1 MVGIWKSS
9 GLLLLAAM
17 GLAHEARSQ
26 ASGLPK
32 SSTPGWPSGPTGPAG
47 PAWSTGSAGAEPLA
61 LGPRSAAPPSAGG
74 GGEPALFLQFV
85 NTDIAVLAGRLGAML
100 GRQVRVDARVKGAVQ
115 LKSEQAV
122 TAQQAWALF
131 TEVLARQNIR
141 VVAEPSGY
149 FITLPS
155 VVATE
160 AADKTQLAAGVPL
173 GGPRPGAK
181 ANPPNAAAALQP
193 EISVEW
199 APTPRPTLPRVS
211 QAPRPDMVAL
221 AEPVAIWALQT
232 QDRTLYHSLNRW
244 AQAAQ
249 WQLMWEAERDF
260 PIQAQVSFEGG
271 FTAAI
276 EAVMSA
282 LAGSDYPLQA
292 IMNSATRVVS
302 IVRHQQL
309 TDR

>member
-1 MVGIWKSS
+1 V
-9 GLLLLAAM
+9 
-17 GLAHEARSQ
+17 
-26 ASGLPK
+26 
-32 SSTPGWPSGPTGPAG
+32 
-47 PAWSTGSAGAEPLA
+47 
-61 LGPRSAAPPSAGG
+61 
-74 GGEPALFLQFV
+74 LFLKFA

-100 GRQVRVDARVKGAVQ
+100 GRQVRVDARVKGTVQ
-115 LKSEQAV
+115 LTSEQAV
-122 TAQQAWALF
+122 TAQQAWSLF

-141 VVAEPSGY
+141 VVTESSGF
-149 FITLPS
+149 FITLAS
-155 VVATE
+155 VAATE
-160 AADKTQLAAGVPL
+160 AVDKTQLAAGVPQ
-173 GGPRPGAK
+173 GRPTSSSASASTSPSAK
-181 ANPPNAAAALQP
+181 ANLPNAAAAVQP

-211 QAPRPDMVAL
+211 QAPRPEMVAL

>member
-1 MVGIWKSS
+1 
-9 GLLLLAAM
+9 
-17 GLAHEARSQ
+17 
-26 ASGLPK
+26 
-32 SSTPGWPSGPTGPAG
+32 
-47 PAWSTGSAGAEPLA
+47 
-61 LGPRSAAPPSAGG
+61 
-74 GGEPALFLQFV
+74 
-85 NTDIAVLAGRLGAML
+85 
-100 GRQVRVDARVKGAVQ
+100 
-115 LKSEQAV
+115 V

-160 AADKTQLAAGVPL
+160 AADKTQLAAGVPP

-249 WQLMWEAERDF
+249 WQLMWEAERDC

>member
-9 GLLLLAAM
+9 GLLLAAM

-26 ASGLPK
+26 ALGMPN
-32 SSTPGWPSGPTGPAG
+32 SSTPGSPAV
-47 PAWSTGSAGAEPLA
+47 PAWPTRPTDSAAEPLA
-61 LGPRSAAPPSAGG
+61 PGPRSVTAPPAR
-74 GGEPALFLQFV
+74 GEPVLFLKFA

-100 GRQVRVDARVKGAVQ
+100 GRQVRVDARVKGTVQ
-115 LKSEQAV
+115 LTSEQAV
-122 TAQQAWALF
+122 TAQQAWNLF

-155 VVATE
+155 VATTE
-160 AADKTQLAAGVPL
+160 AVDKTQLAAGVPQ
-173 GGPRPGAK
+173 GRPSASASAK
-181 ANPPNAAAALQP
+181 ANLPNAAAALQP

-211 QAPRPDMVAL
+211 QAPRPEMVAL

-271 FTAAI
+271 FTAAV

>member
-1 MVGIWKSS
+1 V
-9 GLLLLAAM
+9 
-17 GLAHEARSQ
+17 
-26 ASGLPK
+26 
-32 SSTPGWPSGPTGPAG
+32 
-47 PAWSTGSAGAEPLA
+47 
-61 LGPRSAAPPSAGG
+61 
-74 GGEPALFLQFV
+74 LFLKFA

-100 GRQVRVDARVKGAVQ
+100 GRQVRVDARVKGTVQ
-115 LKSEQAV
+115 LTSEQAV
-122 TAQQAWALF
+122 TAQQAWNLF

-155 VVATE
+155 VAATE
-160 AADKTQLAAGVPL
+160 TVDKTQLAAGAPQ
-173 GGPRPGAK
+173 GGVSASANASVGTSPSAK
-181 ANPPNAAAALQP
+181 ANLSNAAAASQP

-211 QAPRPDMVAL
+211 QAPRPEMMAL